1 MNLKQNY
8 DELELAKEKRGI
20 FVPFIL
26 SEEILT
32 NICVLSQC
40 IAYWINFQNI
50 CTFTY
55 QKLFNIPISLLITL
69 YTFLFIFK
77 IVESHQCIL
86 KVGVT
91 DMTYFTIVHKKHFG
105 LILKIV
111 FELKYLFCQK
121 GVGYLF
127 WVWKKSI
134 KSREQQFVNNP

>member
-1 MNLKQNY
+1 MTSWSLRKKNG
-8 DELELAKEKRGI
+8 GI

-127 WVWKKSI
+127 
-134 KSREQQFVNNP
+134 

>member
-1 MNLKQNY
+1 MTSWSLRKKNW
-8 DELELAKEKRGI
+8 GI

-26 SEEILT
+26 SEETLT

-50 CTFTY
+50 FTFTY
-55 QKLFNIPISLLITL
+55 QKLFNIPISLLIAL

-77 IVESHQCIL
+77 IVESRQCIL

-91 DMTYFTIVHKKHFG
+91 DMIYFTIVHKNHFG
-105 LILKIV
+105 LILKII
-111 FELKYLFCQK
+111 FELEYLFCQK